1 MSVSSRRSQ
10 SGLLQATSCRM
21 MEKTGLPGI
30 KISSFW
36 FLHVTISLLH
46 SWHHSLPTFFWWFS
60 LCWLLWQPMNLMEKV
75 IHISLFPPS
84 RSYVAKEISWW
95 DAGARGLCSYS
106 SSGRQRGQTQSKRSV
121 PVPAERT
128 GEILH
133 CWPGKS
139 GRVVNRNWWLEKD
152 FRGWDSVYPHAW
164 EACKHCYTLVESCW
178 QAVRLALS
186 LGSGYPEDGKQ
197 QSGILQFGIVPCYPT
212 LELYQRSV
220 LPSCSLWKAKEGG
233 VVPTHIIILHKEI
246 NCYLLSLQ
254 VSRAW
259 SRMVVKQQSPPL
271 PNHNHFLLAPSRPYL
286 WGTDT
291 LSITICPWNNVFV
304 RAGRNTCHERCQ
316 WYFFVYI
323 FPKSP
328 QNSTNPDNFFVS
340 RASKTILCPSRAYTF
355 LFCYC
360 CILRWMRL
368 SFSEVDEFWR

>member
-1 MSVSSRRSQ
+1 MAGEGFQ
-10 SGLLQATSCRM
+10 GLRFC
-21 MEKTGLPGI
+21 
-30 KISSFW
+30 
-36 FLHVTISLLH
+36 
-46 SWHHSLPTFFWWFS
+46 LPTCLGS
-60 LCWLLWQPMNLMEKV
+60 MQALL
-75 IHISLFPPS
+75 
-84 RSYVAKEISWW
+84 YTC
-95 DAGARGLCSYS
+95 G
-106 SSGRQRGQTQSKRSV
+106 
-121 PVPAERT
+121 
-128 GEILH
+128 ILLTS
-133 CWPGKS
+133 P
-139 GRVVNRNWWLEKD
+139 
-152 FRGWDSVYPHAW
+152 
-164 EACKHCYTLVESCW
+164 
-178 QAVRLALS
+178 AVRLALS

-197 QSGILQFGIVPCYPT
+197 QSGILQFGIVPCYPA
-212 LELYQRSV
+212 LELYQRSL
-220 LPSCSLWKAKEGG
+220 LPSCSFWKAKEGG

-360 CILRWMRL
+360 CILRWMRF
-368 SFSEVDEFWR
+368 SFSEVHEFWR